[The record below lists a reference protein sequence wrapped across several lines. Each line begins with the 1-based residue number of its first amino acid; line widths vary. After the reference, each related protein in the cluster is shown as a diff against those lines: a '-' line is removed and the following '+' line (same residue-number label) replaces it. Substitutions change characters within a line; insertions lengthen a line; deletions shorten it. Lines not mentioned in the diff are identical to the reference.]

1 MGTFASVNPRM
12 KGHEMTRSNLHA
24 WHPIVI
30 LFVLSPAAPAA
41 DFYKIDSDHTSV
53 VFSAA
58 HNGLS
63 YTYGMFRDAYGQYQ
77 IDAANPANC
86 RFQFVIRADSLD
98 TNNAERD
105 KHLRSSDFFDV
116 QQYPEITFDSTRC
129 ELATSPDGGK
139 VYKLVGDLNLHGV
152 KRPIPVL
159 LRMLGEGPGASGK
172 DRRTGFLCQLEL
184 KRSDFRMT
192 NLLEKNLVGDAVGI
206 TVSFEGILQTQPAGA
221 PGGNQPR

>member
-1 MGTFASVNPRM
+1 
-12 KGHEMTRSNLHA
+12 MTRSNLRA
-24 WHPIVI
+24 WHPIAT
-30 LFVLSPAAPAA
+30 LLLLSTTALAA
-41 DFYKIDSDHTSV
+41 DFYKVDPEHTSV
-53 VFSAA
+53 IFSTA
-58 HNGLS
+58 HTGLS

-77 IDAANPANC
+77 IDTANPANC

-116 QQYPEITFDSTRC
+116 QQFPDITFDSTRC
-129 ELATSPDGGK
+129 ELATSADGGR

-172 DRRTGFLCQLEL
+172 DRRTGFLCQIEL
-184 KRSDFRMT
+184 KRSDFKMN
-192 NLLEKNLVGDAVGI
+192 NLIENNLVGDAVGI
-206 TVSFEGILQTQPAGA
+206 TVSFEGILQVQPNTA
-221 PGGNQPR
+221 PRTNPPR